1 MMKKSNLFG
10 ASALEL
16 EAARATIE
24 YVVNAALVAHESEYR
39 GGGYFLVEAEG
50 AKLILQAN
58 IMEDDGEVTEAEY
71 PDVKVLLYVDGDAIN
86 VDRIA
91 ALFAERQD
99 AFKLLRASS
108 Y

>member
-1 MMKKSNLFG
+1 MMNKSNLFG
-10 ASALEL
+10 ASALGL
-16 EAARATIE
+16 EAARLAVE
-24 YVVNAALVAHESEYR
+24 GVVNTALVEHESEYR

-58 IMEDDGEVTEAEY
+58 FMEDDGEVTEAEY
-71 PDVKVLLYVDGDAIN
+71 PDSKVLLYVDGDAN
-86 VDRIA
+86 SVDRVA
-91 ALFAERQD
+91 ALLTERQD